1 MSANKLNGCLVEMR
15 ILRLSTFVQGEKNPL
30 FQKLQGAKSATIIV
44 ASLYTSYVLFEKG
57 KLDMTKSG

>member
-1 MSANKLNGCLVEMR
+1 MR

-44 ASLYTSYVLFEKG
+44 ASLYTGYVLFEKG